1 MKVYKTV
8 FIVVPDDAKSKI
20 KLAEFTFPLVGEIIV
35 MGHSTFNFDVRK
47 MLRSDLVV
55 TVGEWHECA
64 KCSKAIQVARIMD
77 QTVIHE
83 TTFKS
88 YVEQNYN

>member
-1 MKVYKTV
+1 MKIYKNV
-8 FIVVPDDAKSKI
+8 FIIVPDSAKRKI
-20 KLAEFTFPLVGEIIV
+20 KLSDFQFPLAGEIFV
-35 MGHSTFNFDVRK
+35 MGYSTFNFDVRK

-55 TVGEWHECA
+55 TVGQWHECE
-64 KCSKAIQVARIMD
+64 KCSKAVQVARIMD